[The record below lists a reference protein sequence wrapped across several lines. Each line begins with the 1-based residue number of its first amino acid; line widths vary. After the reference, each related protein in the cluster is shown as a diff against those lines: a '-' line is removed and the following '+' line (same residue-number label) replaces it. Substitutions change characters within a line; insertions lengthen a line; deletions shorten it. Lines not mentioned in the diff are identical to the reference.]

1 MRFPRPFRHAPAG
14 AALAWVLA
22 ALAVV
27 TPTRAAVPA
36 AGAASTPRHAVS
48 RWEMKDGLPINK
60 VRALAQTPDGYLWVG
75 TFNGLA
81 RFDGVRFRVFDAA
94 NTPALRH
101 DGIESLAV
109 DAQGR
114 LWIGDTAGGLT
125 TLAAGVFR
133 RVDLPPAW
141 PGKPVLRLAATA
153 GGAVWAVNEEGAAL
167 CLREG
172 APPQLARQRAH
183 PSLFAVDRAG
193 GAWLAA
199 AGRLHRLDEATGA
212 AADAGLALPGAWQAL
227 FPAAAGGLWI
237 LHEGRLRRWE
247 KGEWVGDRGR
257 GDWGTI
263 VFAAFLETRDG
274 RIFGGS
280 FKEGVRVLHPDGA
293 VERLD
298 ETAGLGHNW
307 AYCLFEDREGTVWV
321 GTGNGGLHGLNPRR
335 VTMVDAPD
343 HWRSSAVLSVT
354 PAAAGGLW
362 IGTEGGGVYRL
373 QAGAVTNLPQ
383 RSGIWQ
389 AVANTVLEDRTGRLW
404 VGTWSTGLRWLEDGE
419 LRPAYR
425 PAGGRNVVLTVFES
439 RDGAIWV
446 GTRDGPGRRRAG
458 DWEWFEGEPALRGG
472 TVRCFAEQPDGTMW
486 CGRDDGALVRLG
498 PGGMRRFG
506 PADGLAGD
514 QVRTL
519 FADTDGTLWIGTRRG
534 LGRFRDGRFAL
545 LTTRHGLPHDVIC
558 QILDDGAGHL
568 WFGSLGG
575 IFRAART
582 ELHRAADGQVDTVPC
597 LVCDHTSGLATLE
610 LSGQGQPAGC
620 RTPDG
625 RLWFATGKGLAS
637 LDPTAVRANPLPP
650 PVRIEEVLVDGVV
663 LPAGPGEAVRVPPGG
678 RRFEFRY
685 TGLSL
690 TNPGRVGF
698 RHRLRGLHEDW
709 YDADTRRTAV
719 YAQLGPG
726 RYEFQVTARNA
737 DGVWNATG
745 ATLAV
750 RVLPQFW
757 QTWWF
762 RAAAWA
768 GSVATAGLG
777 VALVVRR
784 RSRRRLVALERQQ
797 ALERERGRI
806 ARDIHDDLGSSLTR
820 IVMLSESARAGV
832 DPPEQVAAH
841 LDEINQTSRELTV
854 RMGEIV
860 WAVNPEHDTLDS
872 FASFAGNHARGF
884 LERAGVRCR
893 LDVPVA
899 LPALPLD
906 SAVRHHLFLAF
917 KEAVHNAAR
926 HAGATAVRIT
936 LTFADGQLALT
947 VQDDG
952 RGFDPA
958 TAAGAG
964 HGLANLARRLADLG
978 GRCEVDSAPGR
989 GCTVRFR
996 VALPRPDPAPG
1007 GGHGNL

>member
-1 MRFPRPFRHAPAG
+1 MKCPPRLFHRALARAAPAFVAAAWLSVPPARG
-14 AALAWVLA
+14 AEPALTATP
-22 ALAVV
+22 AL
-27 TPTRAAVPA
+27 
-36 AGAASTPRHAVS
+36 RHAVS
-48 RWEMKDGLPINK
+48 RWEMKDGLPLNK

-81 RFDGVRFRVFDAA
+81 RFDGVRFRVYDVA
-94 NTPALRH
+94 NSPALRH
-101 DGIESLAV
+101 DGIESLVV

-114 LWIGDTAGGLT
+114 LWVGDTAGGLAVRT
-125 TLAAGVFR
+125 ADGFR
-133 RVDLPPAW
+133 RVDLPPEW
-141 PGKPVLRLAATA
+141 PGKPVLRLAATPR
-153 GGAVWAVNEEGAAL
+153 GAVWAVNEEGTAL

-183 PSLFAVDRAG
+183 PSLFAVDRDG
-193 GAWLAA
+193 VAWMAA
-199 AGRLHRLDEATGA
+199 AGRLLRIDEADGA
-212 AADAGLALPGAWQAL
+212 ATDAGLALAGAWQAL
-227 FPAAAGGLWI
+227 FPAQAGGVWI
-237 LHEGRLRRWE
+237 LHEGRLRRWQA
-247 KGEWVGDRGR
+247 GRWVEDRGT

-263 VFAAFLETRDG
+263 VLAAFLETRDG
-274 RIFGGS
+274 RLFGGS
-280 FKEGVRVLHPDGA
+280 FKEGVRILHPDGA

-298 ETAGLGHNW
+298 ETVGLGHNW
-307 AYCLFEDREGTVWV
+307 AYCVFEDREGTVWV
-321 GTGNGGLHGLNPRR
+321 GTGNGGLHGINPRR

-343 HWRSSAVLSVT
+343 HWRSSAVLSVA

-373 QAGAVTNLPQ
+373 QDGTVTNLPQ
-383 RSGIWQ
+383 RTGIWQ
-389 AVANTVLEDRTGRLW
+389 AVANSVLEDRSGRLW
-404 VGTWSTGLRWLEDGE
+404 VGTWSTGLRRLEDGE
-419 LRPAYR
+419 LRPAYP
-425 PAGGRNVVLTVFES
+425 PAGGRNVVLTVFEA

-446 GTRDGPGRRRAG
+446 GTRDGPGRLRG
-458 DWEWFEGEPALRGG
+458 GEWEWFEREPSLRGG
-472 TVRCFAEQPDGTMW
+472 TVRCFAEQSDGTVW

-498 PGGMRRFG
+498 PGGVRRFG
-506 PADGLAGD
+506 AGDGLAGD
-514 QVRTL
+514 PVRTL
-519 FADTDGTLWIGTRRG
+519 LADADGTLWIGTRRG

-568 WFGSLGG
+568 WIGSLGG
-575 IFRAART
+575 IFRAARAS
-582 ELHRAADGQVDTVPC
+582 LHRAADGQADTVPC

-637 LDPTAVRANPLPP
+637 LDPATVRANPLAP

-663 LPAGPGEAVRVPPGG
+663 LPAGTGEVVRVPPGG

-698 RHRLRGLHEDW
+698 RHRLRGLHDDW
-709 YDADTRRTAV
+709 YDADTRRAAV
-719 YAQLGPG
+719 YAQLEPG

-737 DGVWNATG
+737 DGVWNDSG

-750 RVLPQFW
+750 RVLPHFW

-762 RAAAWA
+762 RSAAWA
-768 GSVATAGLG
+768 GSVAAAGLG
-777 VALVVRR
+777 VAWIVRR
-784 RSRRRLVALERQQ
+784 RSRRRLAALERQQ
-797 ALERERGRI
+797 TLERERGRI

-872 FASFAGNHARGF
+872 FASFAGNHARAF

-926 HAGATAVRIT
+926 HAGATAVRIN
-936 LTFADGQLALT
+936 LTYDGGPLVLS

-952 RGFDPA
+952 RGFAPA
-958 TAAGAG
+958 AAAGTG
-964 HGLANLARRLADLG
+964 HGLANMARRLADLG
-978 GRCEVDSAPGR
+978 GRCEIDSAPGR
-989 GCTVRFR
+989 GCTVRFQ
-996 VALPRPDPAPG
+996 VVLPRADSTSG
-1007 GGHGNL
+1007 SHGNL